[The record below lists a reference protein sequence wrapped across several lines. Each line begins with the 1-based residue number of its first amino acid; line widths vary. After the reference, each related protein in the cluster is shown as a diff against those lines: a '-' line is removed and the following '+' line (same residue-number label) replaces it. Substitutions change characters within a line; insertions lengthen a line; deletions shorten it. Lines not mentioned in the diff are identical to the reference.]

1 MSNNLKLRA
10 GDWVEIKSPS
20 EIALT
25 LDGEGTLDGL
35 PFMPEM
41 LEFCGK
47 RARILRFAEKACV
60 EVRELRYWM
69 REFHRNNVVILDMP
83 RCSGAHHDGC
93 GRACVFFWKL
103 DWLRETNGA
112 ASTAAVPETDLN
124 ILASRLKTR
133 STPER
138 YFCQST
144 EIAKATRPLSRWQI
158 VLKCFS
164 DIRTGSR
171 GMLEMVRLVVFPLLR
186 YATRYQLPRPLVGKL
201 KRTPVGE
208 LGLQPGELVEIK
220 SEAEILDT
228 LDSRG
233 RNRGMICDRGLTQYA
248 GRKYRVKNRL
258 DRIICEPT
266 GEMRAMQGTVILDGL
281 NCHCWWRRVGG
292 CPRDDFM
299 YWREIWVKRA
309 ADDKTAKDN
318 SSRLD
323 SGAHEDSAV
332 QQAG

>member
-1 MSNNLKLRA
+1 MFDSVKLRA
-10 GDWVEIKSPS
+10 GDWIEIKSPA

-41 LEFCGK
+41 LELCGK
-47 RARILRFAEKACV
+47 RARILRVAEKACV

-83 RCSGAHHDGC
+83 RCSGLDHDGC

-103 DWLRETNGA
+103 DWLRKA
-112 ASTAAVPETDLN
+112 DSDLPSAVDQQFDLT
-124 ILASRLKTR
+124 ILASRLKTK
-133 STPER
+133 STPQR

-144 EIAKATRPLSRWQI
+144 QMASATHSLSRWRI
-158 VLKCFS
+158 VLKCFRDVHS
-164 DIRTGSR
+164 GSR
-171 GMLEMVRLVVFPLLR
+171 GMLEMVRLVLFPLFR
-186 YATRYQLPRPLVGKL
+186 YLTRYQLPRPLVGKL

-208 LGLQPGELVEIK
+208 LKLQPGELVEIK
-220 SEAEILDT
+220 SEAEILGT
-228 LDSRG
+228 LDGRG

-248 GRKYRVKNRL
+248 GRRYQVRNRL

-266 GEMRAMQGTVILDGL
+266 GEMRAVQGTVILKGL

-299 YWREIWVKRA
+299 YWREIWVKRVA
-309 ADDKTAKDN
+309 GDKTGRVD
-318 SSRLD
+318 SSRLSSNAHD
-323 SGAHEDSAV
+323 GSGM